1 MSKPFNNRDL
11 DALPAAQAVYIDNN
25 NGGDPLAAAVVDA
38 ADIEANNL
46 LQVSTTEA
54 EPLLM
59 HQSDDSDKKEEA
71 NESTKK
77 MKDGSTN
84 DPQITSGFTVM
95 NQQTNHH
102 WGRFNDP
109 VVEAQLATDDSDT
122 INVPVATARPDDRAI
137 RLAFI
142 RKVYS
147 ILSVQL
153 LTTFGVCALFAM
165 NETAHNFIT
174 GNMVLYW
181 CNLVLCFGTLVPLH
195 AYKRTYPTNFILL
208 SVFTM
213 SMATSK

>member
-1 MSKPFNNRDL
+1 MSNQFNNSNL
-11 DALPAAQAVYIDNN
+11 DVLPAAQAVYIDSG
-25 NGGDPLAAAVVDA
+25 NGNPLAAAAVDA
-38 ADIEANNL
+38 TDIEASNL
-46 LQVSTTEA
+46 TSVPATEVD
-54 EPLLM
+54 PLLM
-59 HQSDDSDKKEEA
+59 HQSGDSDKKEET
-71 NESTKK
+71 NERHKK
-77 MKDGSTN
+77 NDGSTT
-84 DPQITSGFTVM
+84 DAHLSSGFTIT
-95 NQQTNHH
+95 NQQTNLH

-109 VVEAQLATDDSDT
+109 VVEAHLATDDDSDT

-165 NETAHNFIT
+165 NETAHNFVS

-181 CNLVLCFGTLVPLH
+181 FNLVLCFGTLVPLH

-208 SVFTM
+208 GVFTM